1 MRRPGKSLRKIADR
15 VEIMSRVQG
24 QAFINVKDHKPN
36 FETNTKCR
44 LINPDKLQIGN
55 KSRQILQDIYAEFL
69 KKLNLNQ

>member
-36 FETNTKCR
+36 FETNTKFR
-44 LINPDKLQIGN
+44 LINLEKLQIDN
-55 KSRQILQDIYAEFL
+55 MIRQILQDMNAEL
-69 KKLNLNQ
+69 RKS